1 MGFNDEMDFDL
12 DEIRKLLK
20 EKDEKPEGSADGEDG
35 AAEAAA
41 VERPRR
47 QEKRAPRRVGKREVT
62 SESSKAPKT
71 APAKRRTVE
80 EEALLENQR
89 DAKEEQEPK
98 GYELFTVLRDVV
110 NMLAVVTLVFVF
122 FFRLVSVSGSS
133 MYPTLVD
140 KDYLV
145 LESNFL
151 YRNVNQGDIVVLK
164 VDYFDKPIV
173 KRVIATGGQ
182 TVDIDFE
189 QGIVY
194 VDGAALDE
202 DYVNEPTYKSYL
214 EYGMGLDYP
223 VEVPEGSVFVMGDNR
238 NESAD
243 SRFAPVGCVPESQI
257 SGRVLLI
264 VVPGSQTDKQ
274 GNITGGRVWRRI
286 GAVVVRWT
294 RKSMNIQ
301 WYPGHMT
308 KTRRIMEE
316 DLKLVDAVCEIL
328 DARIPISQPE
338 PGYRHDLRQQS
349 RA

>member
-47 QEKRAPRRVGKREVT
+47 QEERAPRRVGKREVT

-122 FFRLVSVSGSS
+122 FFRLVGVDGSS

-140 KDYLV
+140 RDYLV

-151 YRNVNQGDIVVLK
+151 YRSVHAGDIVVI
-164 VDYFDKPIV
+164 DPPEEAGFSGPIV

-182 TVDIDFE
+182 TVDIDFDA
-189 QGIVY
+189 GVVY
-194 VDGAALDE
+194 VDGEALE
-202 DYVNEPTYKSYL
+202 ESYVFEPTYRSFR
-214 EYGMGLDYP
+214 EVGDGLDYP
-223 VEVPEGSVFVMGDNR
+223 VTVPEGSVFVLGDNR
-238 NESAD
+238 NHSAD
-243 SRFAPVGCVPESQI
+243 SRYARLGCVDESRI
-257 SGRVLLI
+257 LGRVLLRI
-264 VVPGSQTDKQ
+264 IPGRQTNEEGDVV
-274 GNITGGRVWRRI
+274 GGRNFRRI
-286 GAVVVRWT
+286 GAV
-294 RKSMNIQ
+294 
-301 WYPGHMT
+301 
-308 KTRRIMEE
+308 
-316 DLKLVDAVCEIL
+316 A
-328 DARIPISQPE
+328 
-338 PGYRHDLRQQS
+338 
-349 RA
+349 